1 MIPTSSRA
9 KRLRAEPTLAEVR
22 VWRWLRILNRHGAH
36 WRRQAQIG
44 PYVFDFAWLGARALI
59 EVDGRVHTLRRDRDA
74 AKEVWA
80 SAREFRI
87 LRVTNADV
95 FTRPDWTFAA
105 IQSFAPPR

>member
-9 KRLRAEPTLAEVR
+9 KRLRAAPTLAEVR
-22 VWRWLRILNRHGAH
+22 VWRWLRILNRDGAH

-44 PYVFDFAWLGARALI
+44 PYVFDFAWLSARALI
-59 EVDGRVHTLRRDRDA
+59 EVDGGVHVRRRGRDET
-74 AKEVWA
+74 KEAWA
-80 SAREFRI
+80 LGRNFRI